1 MWFPIKSKYP
11 KIVAKVK
18 SSDKTKDSIVV
29 AEALEK
35 ELTRLIVK
43 LINDGLEDSKIDP
56 AGEQAVVLLRDSLK
70 KLKQAKR
77 FLERVEGD

>member
-11 KIVAKVK
+11 KNVAKVK
-18 SSDKTKDSIVV
+18 SSDKTKDSV
-29 AEALEK
+29 AIAETLEK